1 MFHVPERF
9 RVIKGPA
16 PWATSPEA
24 GNNGLFLVKLARNQT
39 LRVIASD
46 GESWEHVSVSRAD
59 RCPTWDEMSAI
70 KDLFWD
76 PEDCVMQLHPP
87 KSDWVN
93 NHPFCLHL
101 WRPAGVEIP
110 RPPAMMVGVASLGIL
125 K

>member
-9 RVIKGPA
+9 RVTNTTYGTTA
-16 PWATSPEA
+16 ADGS
-24 GNNGLFLVKLARNQT
+24 NGLFLVKLARNQT

-46 GESWEHVSVSRAD
+46 GVGWEHVSVSRAD
-59 RCPTWDEMSAI
+59 RCPTWEEMCAI

-87 KSDWVN
+87 RSEWVS
-93 NHPFCLHL
+93 NHNFCLHL

-110 RPPAMMVGVASLGIL
+110 RPPSIMVGVASLGTL